1 MKTLAILFIAL
12 STTVTSFASV
22 VEPLATTVEG
32 NIITVNFE
40 ENNSQTVNISIIDRY
55 GIQLLSEKVQTEN
68 RISRAY
74 NLKHLPKGVYTL
86 KMESDQRIISKKV
99 SVEKNEARILSEKI
113 TFKPTS
119 TFKNNRWNVNHFA
132 QGEQVTISILDA
144 DYNLVFED
152 KIKDQVVIGKSYNL
166 KELPYGTYNLVLSTG
181 EKTYT
186 KVIAKM

>member
-99 SVEKNEARILSEKI
+99 SVEKNNARILSEKI

-166 KELPYGTYNLVLSTG
+166 TELPYGAYNLVLSTG

-186 KVIAKM
+186 KAIAKM

>member
-144 DYNLVFED
+144 DYNLVFKD